1 MFKRQ
6 PATQLDTQ
14 QGHPTMK
21 KNLRGIAGLSLLFL
35 LAGCGGG
42 SFDGGTGSLSLGLT
56 DAPVDDAE
64 AVVVT
69 FSGVEL
75 LSGGGVR
82 ERFTFTTPQTVD
94 LLDFQG
100 DQQFFLVNDVQIAA
114 GVYDEVRLI
123 VADQTNASCNAAM
136 ANPNHPSYITVD
148 GTDYPLIVPSGGQS
162 GLKVK
167 GPITIAAGGSAAYTV
182 DFDLRKS
189 IAERGTTGCYNLR
202 PVLRVVDNA
211 QVGTLSGSVDP
222 ALLADSACTADPV
235 TGEGASVYVF
245 SGAGIVPDDFDGD
258 ATTVEPLTTALL
270 TPVLD
275 GSTVVSFSY
284 EVGFLL
290 EGSYTVALSCQA
302 GDDVPPPGTVEEP
315 ANNAIAFIQ
324 PGTVGIVRNT
334 VRDYD
339 FTVVAPGG

>member
-1 MFKRQ
+1 
-6 PATQLDTQ
+6 
-14 QGHPTMK
+14 MK
-21 KNLRGIAGLSLLFL
+21 KIHHGIAGLLLLAL

-42 SFDGGTGSLSLGLT
+42 NGGGTGSLSLGVT
-56 DAPVDDAE
+56 DAPVDDAD

-69 FSGVEL
+69 FSAVEL
-75 LSGGGVR
+75 LGSDGGVR
-82 ERFTFTTPQTVD
+82 ERFSFATPQTVD
-94 LLDFQG
+94 LLEFQG
-100 DQQFFLVNDVQIAA
+100 DAQRFLVNDVQIAS
-114 GVYDEVRLI
+114 GVYNEIRLI

-189 IAERGTTGCYNLR
+189 ISERGATGCYNLR

-211 QVGTLSGSVDP
+211 QVGTLAGSVNP
-222 ALLADSACTADPV
+222 ALLADSSCTSDPV
-235 TGEGASVYVF
+235 TGEGASVYVYT
-245 SGAGIVPDDFDGD
+245 GAGIVPDDFDGD
-258 ATTVEPLTTALL
+258 PNTAEPLTTALL

-275 GSTVVSFSY
+275 GNVVVDFTY

-302 GDDVPPPGTVEEP
+302 GDDVPPPGTAEAP

-324 PGTVGIVRNT
+324 PGNVSIVRNT
-334 VRDYD
+334 VADYD
-339 FTVVAPGG
+339 FTVVAPAP